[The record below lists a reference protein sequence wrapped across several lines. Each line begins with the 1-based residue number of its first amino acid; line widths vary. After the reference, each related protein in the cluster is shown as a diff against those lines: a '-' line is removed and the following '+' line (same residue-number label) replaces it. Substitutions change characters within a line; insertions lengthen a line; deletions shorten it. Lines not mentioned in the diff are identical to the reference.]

1 MILPARPSR
10 RLAAVASVAVL
21 AFAAAACGSD
31 SDAGSA
37 SPGSASAAPSADAA
51 LAAMVPADIASDGKI
66 VVGSDASYAP
76 NEFMD
81 TDGKTVIGM
90 DVEVFTAVAAK
101 LGLKAEFE
109 NAPFDSIIT
118 GVGSGKYE
126 AGVSSFTITSDR
138 EKQAN
143 MVSYFNAPTQW
154 VTKKGNPDGID
165 VAAPCGKK
173 IAVQKA
179 TVQVPDIQKRSAD
192 CKASGKPE
200 VTIDQYQGQDEA
212 TASVVSGKDQA
223 MLADLPISA
232 YAVQQTNGQLEILGD
247 PYGDGPYGFV
257 TAKAQAKFAD
267 AIAAATK
274 AIIDDGTY
282 GSIMKKWGDE
292 KGAITSEQVKVNPA
306 AEG

>member
-1 MILPARPSR
+1 MNVTTRAARC
-10 RLAAVASVAVL
+10 LGVAACATVL
-21 AFAAAACGSD
+21 VLAAAACGSGSD
-31 SDAGSA
+31 SS
-37 SPGSASAAPSADAA
+37 STTSSSAAPSSSVDPS
-51 LAAMVPADIASDGKI
+51 LKAMVPSDVAAGGKI
-66 VVGSDASYAP
+66 IVGSDASYAP

-81 TDGKTVIGM
+81 KDGKTVIGM
-90 DVEVFTAVAAK
+90 DVEVFSAVAAK
-101 LGLKAEFE
+101 LGLTAQFV

-126 AGVSSFTITSDR
+126 VGVSSFTVTSDR

-143 MVSYFNAPTQW
+143 MISYFNAPTQW
-154 VTKKGNPDGID
+154 ATKKGNPDGVDI
-165 VAAPCGKK
+165 AAPCGKK

-179 TVQVPDIQKRSAD
+179 TVQVPDVQGRSAD
-192 CKASGKPE
+192 CKAAGKPE

-232 YAVQQTNGQLEILGD
+232 YAVQQTGGSLEVLGD

-257 TAKAQAKFAD
+257 TARKATDLAN

-282 GSIMKKWGDE
+282 ATIMKKWGDE
-292 KGAITSEQVKVNPA
+292 KGAIAADKVRVNPA
-306 AEG
+306 E